1 MPAKL
6 NPKQKGDP
14 LAPDFK
20 LDDSPFYAMNRAIGV
35 YDREMTRML
44 KAVGVDIPRW
54 RILMLA
60 HERGP
65 ISVSEIAEYAVIK
78 QSTTT
83 RVVQRMVRDR
93 LITVEARATD
103 ARVTEVALTPAG
115 QAAVVR
121 IRQAASKVYV
131 KAFREFEPAQ
141 VSVLLDLLHKIQ
153 AGLQEAL

>member
-1 MPAKL
+1 MSNKL
-6 NPKQKGDP
+6 TAKQKGDP
-14 LAPDFK
+14 LAPNFT
-20 LDDSPFYAMNRAIGV
+20 LDDSPFYAMNRAIGF

-83 RVVQRMVRDR
+83 RVVQRMCRDR

-103 ARVTEVALTPAG
+103 ARVTEVALTASG

-131 KAFREFEPAQ
+131 KAFREFEPAD
-141 VSVLLDLLHKIQ
+141 VTVLLDLLHKIQ
-153 AGLQEAL
+153 GGLQEQL

>member
-1 MPAKL
+1 MPL
-6 NPKQKGDP
+6 NAKQKGDP
-14 LAPDFK
+14 LSPDFK
-20 LDDSPFYAMNRAIGV
+20 LENSPFYAMNRAIGF

-54 RILMLA
+54 RVLMLA

-65 ISVSEIAEYAVIK
+65 ISVSEIAEFAMMK

-83 RVVQRMVRDR
+83 RVIQRMCRDK

-115 QAAVVR
+115 DKAVDR
-121 IRQAASKVYV
+121 IRQAASKVYG
-131 KAFREFEPAQ
+131 KAFRDFQPKEVA
-141 VSVLLDLLHKIQ
+141 LALDLLRRIKN
-153 AGLQEAL
+153 GLQEPI